1 MAASWLTVL
10 SVSWR
15 SAEWLRDLFAGML
28 ALAEQPERIRLLVA
42 DNTNGAD
49 VDLRRLDFPRL
60 EIVPVDVGG
69 QIMSMAHAHGLN
81 TLWKRV
87 ETPFAL
93 IVDPDVAI
101 LQPAWDRALQEG
113 FADQDV
119 VAIGAPYPC
128 WKLGKYHDF
137 PSPIFACWRSDALR
151 ALSPDWRPYGRT
163 ARRRL
168 LDFALRQTFWPPRAI
183 DRLVLRLPRRQFRAA
198 RWVEQRVGV
207 VSKDTGWEI
216 AQRARQR
223 GWRVALFEVVRDPA
237 TLTGISADAAPHYR
251 RLAGEFELYAWQE
264 RPFLTH
270 RNPTLTRLDFNLW
283 TNRNILIYQNQGDQA
298 SRTALWRELVA
309 TVRSTLPDPER
320 M

>member
-1 MAASWLTVL
+1 MRDSWLTVL

-15 SAEWLRDLFAGML
+15 STEWLRDLFTGML
-28 ALAEQPERIRLLVA
+28 TLADQPERIRLLVA

-49 VDLRRLDFPRL
+49 ADLRRLDFPGL

-81 TLWKRV
+81 TLWERV

-93 IVDPDVAI
+93 IVDPDVAL
-101 LQPAWDRALQEG
+101 LQPAWDRALQEE
-113 FADQDV
+113 FAAQKV
-119 VAIGAPYPC
+119 VAIGAPYPA
-128 WKLGKYHDF
+128 WKAGKYHDF

-151 ALSPDWRPYGRT
+151 ALAPDWRPYGRT
-163 ARRRL
+163 AHRRL
-168 LDFALRQTFWPPRAI
+168 LDFALRQTFWLPRVF
-183 DRLVLRLPRRQFRAA
+183 DRYVLRLPRRQFRTV
-198 RWVEQRVGV
+198 RRVERLVGV

-223 GWRVALFEVVRDPA
+223 GWQAALFEVVRDPA
-237 TLTGISADAAPHYR
+237 TLSGISADAAPHYR
-251 RLAGEFELYAWQE
+251 RLAEEFELYAWHN

-283 TNRNILIYQNQGDQA
+283 TNRNILIYQNQSDQA
-298 SRTALWRELVA
+298 AKTALWRELVA
-309 TVRSTLPDPER
+309 AVRPAWPNQ
-320 M
+320 

>member
-1 MAASWLTVL
+1 MVAGWLTVL

-15 SAEWLRDLFAGML
+15 SAEWLRDLFTNML
-28 ALAEQPERIRLLVA
+28 ALADQPEQIRLLVA

-49 VDLRRLDFPRL
+49 TDLRRLDFPRL
-60 EIVPVDVGG
+60 EIVPVNVGG

-81 TLWKRV
+81 ALWERV

-101 LQPAWDRALQEG
+101 LHPAWDRALQEG
-113 FADQDV
+113 FAAQDV
-119 VAIGAPYPC
+119 VAIGAPYPA

-151 ALSPDWRPYGRT
+151 ALAPDWQPYGRT

-168 LDFALRQTFWPPRAI
+168 LDFALRQTFWLPRLC
-183 DRLVLRLPRRQFRAA
+183 DRVVLRLPRRQFRTA
-198 RWVEQRVGV
+198 RWMERLVGV

-223 GWRVALFEVVRDPA
+223 GWRAALFEVVRDPA
-237 TLTGISADAAPHYR
+237 TLDGIAADAAPHYR
-251 RLAGEFELYAWQE
+251 RLAAEFELYAWQN

-270 RNPTLTRLDFNLW
+270 RNPTFTRLAFNLW
-283 TNRNILIYQNQGDQA
+283 THRNILIYQNREDQA
-298 SRTALWRELVA
+298 AKTALWRELVA
-309 TVRSTLPDPER
+309 AVRSTLPDR
-320 M
+320 